1 MFFHQ
6 RIIVFD
12 RILLSTAILIKK
24 LKFDK
29 HNLGQKEHTNVLC
42 TGSGAMLGN
51 TPGCV
56 DLTAPVSTKN

>member
-1 MFFHQ
+1 M
-6 RIIVFD
+6 
-12 RILLSTAILIKK
+12 LIKK